1 MTMRRIRV
9 LWLPE
14 KHIDLMW
21 HELIRETVGQA
32 HDLAILD
39 RRQPLAPQFAGV
51 EVVLDSGGSV
61 GTHPMMDSAVNCRLW
76 QIIGTGLDH
85 VDVAYIRSKGMLAA
99 NCPGASSGVALA
111 ECAMMMILMLARRFR
126 DADATFRAR
135 GFGKPMGRTVSGA
148 VLGIIGFGASGQE
161 LARRARSFGMR
172 IIGVDVRQIEPE
184 IVREIGPDFLGTPAD
199 LDRVIAESDYLS
211 LHLHL
216 NEQTRHILDARRIGL
231 MKPGA
236 CVINVA
242 RGALADEEALYAALL
257 EGRLG
262 GAGLDVFSDEPPD
275 PARPV
280 YGLPNVVALPHVAG
294 LTDGTIRNRVA
305 MAADNVNR
313 IAQGQLPLYQ
323 VGLD

>member
-1 MTMRRIRV
+1 MRRIRV

-14 KHIDLMW
+14 KHLHPMW
-21 HELIRETVGQA
+21 NEQILKAVGRA

-39 RRQPLAPQFAGV
+39 ERQPLGPQFAEV

-61 GTHPMMDSAVNCRLW
+61 GTHAMMDAAAKCRLW

-85 VDVAYIRSKGMLAA
+85 VDVAYIRSKEMMAA
-99 NCPGASSGVALA
+99 NCPGTSSGVALA

-135 GFGKPMGRTVSGA
+135 GFGEPMGRTVSGA
-148 VLGIIGFGASGQE
+148 TLGIIGFGASGQE
-161 LARRARSFGMR
+161 LARRARPFGMR
-172 IIGVDVRQIEPE
+172 IMGVDIRQIEPE

-199 LDRVIAESDYLS
+199 LDRVIAASDYLS

-216 NEQTRHILDARRIGL
+216 NDQTRHILDARRIGL
-231 MKPGA
+231 MKPGT

-242 RGALADEEALYAALL
+242 RGALADEEALYVALL
-257 EGRLG
+257 AGRLG

-275 PARPV
+275 PSRPV
-280 YGLPNVVALPHVAG
+280 YHLPNVVALPHVAG

-305 MAADNVNR
+305 MAAENVDR
-313 IAQGQLPLYQ
+313 IAQGLPPLYR
-323 VGLD
+323 VA

>member
-1 MTMRRIRV
+1 MRRIKV

-14 KHIDLMW
+14 KHSDPML
-21 HELIRETVGQA
+21 REQILASVGRA
-32 HDLAILD
+32 HDLTILNE
-39 RRQPLAPQFAGV
+39 RQPMAPQFAGV

-61 GTHPMMDSAVNCRLW
+61 GTHPMMDSAVNCQLW

-85 VDVAYIRSKGMLAA
+85 VDLAYIGGKGMKAA
-99 NCPGASSGVALA
+99 NCPGTSSGVALA
-111 ECAMMMILMLARRFR
+111 ECAMMLILMLARRFR
-126 DADATFRAR
+126 EADATFRVR
-135 GFGKPMGRTVSGA
+135 GFGLPLGRTVSGA
-148 VLGIIGFGASGQE
+148 TLGIIGFGASGQE
-161 LARRARSFGMR
+161 LARRARPFEMR
-172 IIGVDVRQIEPE
+172 ILGVDVRQIEPE

-216 NEQTRHILDARRIGL
+216 NDQTRHILDARRLGM

-280 YGLPNVVALPHVAG
+280 YHLPNVVALPHVAG
-294 LTDGTIRNRVA
+294 GTDGTIRNRVA
-305 MAADNVNR
+305 MAAENVDR
-313 IAQGQLPLYQ
+313 IAQGLPPLYL
-323 VGLD
+323 VN